1 VSPNSRSLPAALLLS
16 YVEKEQS
23 SRARFGQA
31 DQPKRTGEESFLK
44 NARSEFFSAGE
55 SGSEIE
61 RIKKASK

>member
-1 VSPNSRSLPAALLLS
+1 VQGLGKRINQKEPARR
-16 YVEKEQS
+16 V
-23 SRARFGQA
+23 
-31 DQPKRTGEESFLK
+31 FLK